1 MPLALK
7 YFIFSEIFSNDIPN
21 LLFGNHVCSMKTAH
35 VCSCCLKR
43 NVTKFNVVISVI
55 SVFKSFI
62 LVSFLAVSGDISAIN
77 SLYAVAFQLFWM
89 LPVWLVSFFAI

>member
-1 MPLALK
+1 M
-7 YFIFSEIFSNDIPN
+7 FS
-21 LLFGNHVCSMKTAH
+21 VCDK
-35 VCSCCLKR
+35 VR

-55 SVFKSFI
+55 SVFMSFI